1 MIKMSKA
8 NDDYKTLMIGT
19 LVIGVIFMIIGLIF
33 HPDKLA
39 WAKGVI
45 FGTIFTAL
53 KLALIKKTVIKALD
67 MSKSQATKHTMGQYT
82 IRYMFTGLVLL
93 ISILEPSIDMWG
105 VFAGLFTMKIA
116 IYLLLAMGKINQ

>member
-1 MIKMSKA
+1 MNQA

-19 LVIGVIFMIIGLIF
+19 LVMGLIFIILGLIF

-39 WAKGVI
+39 WAKGVL

-53 KLALIKKTVIKALD
+53 KLALIKKTVIKAID
-67 MSKSQATKHTMGQYT
+67 MSKSDATKHTIGQYT

-93 ISILEPSIDMWG
+93 VAILEPTIDMWG
-105 VFAGLFTMKIA
+105 VFAGLFTMKVA
-116 IYLLLAMGKINQ
+116 IYVLLALGKINQ